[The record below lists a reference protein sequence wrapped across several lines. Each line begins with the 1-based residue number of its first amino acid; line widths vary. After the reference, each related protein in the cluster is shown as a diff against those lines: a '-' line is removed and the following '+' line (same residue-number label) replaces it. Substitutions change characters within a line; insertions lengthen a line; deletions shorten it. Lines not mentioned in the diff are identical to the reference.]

1 MKKCETDTVSTLNY
15 EPLERRMLSF
25 GNSKVSRREP

>member
-1 MKKCETDTVSTLNY
+1 MQTFKTYTVSTLTY
-15 EPLERRMLSF
+15 EPLERKMLSF